1 MTKLTEKQER
11 FLCNIVYKGMSQRKA
26 YREAYQN
33 FTMKDASIDAAANKL
48 LKSTKVLLRLEEM
61 KNEKEGEEI
70 FDLTLKEEKF
80 VEALILGDSQ
90 RQAYKKAYNCRKF
103 SDKTVDEKAS
113 RLFKSG
119 KVQARY
125 KQLKKRALKA
135 AEDGTIME
143 HTEMMRRLSDTARSN
158 LGDVLQVEVDERG
171 SVDIRMRKD
180 FDLTNVK
187 EIYLDRSGNLRVK
200 MQDPVNAMVKLA
212 DITKGAREMEREST
226 ANHVRIEIADNGEG
240 YQG

>member
-33 FTMKDASIDAAANKL
+33 FTMKDASVDAAANKL
-48 LKSTKVLLRLEEM
+48 LKTTKVLLRLEEL

-70 FDLTLKEEKF
+70 FNLTVREEKF
-80 VEALILGDSQ
+80 VEALVLGDSQ

-113 RLFKSG
+113 RLFKTG

-125 KQLKKRALKA
+125 KQLKKRAIKA
-135 AEDGTIME
+135 AEDSTIME
-143 HTEMMRRLSDTARSN
+143 HTEMMRRLSETARSN
-158 LGDVLQVEVDERG
+158 LGDVLRVEVTEEG
-171 SVDIRMRKD
+171 NADIRMRKD

-187 EIYLDRSGNLRVK
+187 EIYLDRNGNLRVK

-212 DITKGAREMEREST
+212 DIAKGAREMEREST
-226 ANHVRIEIADNGEG
+226 SNRMRIEIEDNGEG

>member
-1 MTKLTEKQER
+1 
-11 FLCNIVYKGMSQRKA
+11 
-26 YREAYQN
+26 
-33 FTMKDASIDAAANKL
+33 MKDASIDAAANKL

-119 KVQARY
+119 KVQERY

>member
-187 EIYLDRSGNLRVK
+187 EIYLDRNGNLRVK